1 MGYVRGVMHGALL
14 GSLVGLAFA
23 PKRGVEFRSDV
34 LRQVDK
40 VRGQLQSSVE
50 LGDGG
55 APKKPSPS
63 RRPTSPTAP

>member
-34 LRQVDK
+34 LRQMDK
-40 VRGQLQSSVE
+40 VRGQLQTSVE
-50 LGDGG
+50 LANGG
-55 APKKPSPS
+55 KAKKSAPARQSSSP
-63 RRPTSPTAP
+63 